1 MASIVSLGLN
11 RAFFGLEKYM
21 AITRQKKEE
30 ITKELT
36 DVLKKAKSVVFVSFH
51 GLSVSEVNQV
61 RKKLRSMGVGYLV
74 AKKRLVKRVLSG
86 MSLEGTLPELP
97 GELAVAYGEDVI
109 APAKGIAEFKKKF
122 KESLSSV
129 GGIMEMRYLGAEEVR
144 ALASIPGREVLYGQF
159 VTVIHA
165 PVQQTVSVL
174 NNIVSSFVVALDQI
188 AQKKA

>member
-109 APAKGIAEFKKKF
+109 APAKGVAEFKKKF
-122 KESLSSV
+122 KDALSSV